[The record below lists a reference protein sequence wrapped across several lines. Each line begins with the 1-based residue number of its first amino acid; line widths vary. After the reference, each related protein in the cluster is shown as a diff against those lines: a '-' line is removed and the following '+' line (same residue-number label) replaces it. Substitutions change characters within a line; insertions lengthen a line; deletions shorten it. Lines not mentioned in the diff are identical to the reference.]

1 MADPNKL
8 TDAEKRYQRAMEWL
22 LTEDRRN
29 EGKTHLESYIEKQK
43 LYAEA
48 ERLKIRE
55 FDNAYKEVIKD
66 PLLKTTSEKRAAY
79 DKWVHEN
86 ARTLR
91 NSVEGAYKDWVIH
104 GRKEAVEYWFAVVDN
119 ESAMSRVEQSKV
131 LLSSSCD
138 IRKVSDTLLGSHEEC
153 NCDGR

>member
-1 MADPNKL
+1 MADPSKL
-8 TDAEKRYQRAMEWL
+8 NDAEKRYQRAMEWL
-22 LTEDRRN
+22 LAEDRRN
-29 EGKTHLESYIEKQK
+29 EGKTHLETYIEKQK

-55 FDNAYKEVIKD
+55 FDNAYKDITKD
-66 PLLKTTSEKRAAY
+66 PLLKTTSDKRAAY

-91 NSVEGAYKDWVIH
+91 NTVEGAYKDWVIH

-131 LLSSSCD
+131 LLSSSCGM
-138 IRKVSDTLLGSHEEC
+138 RKASDSLLGSHEEC
-153 NCDGR
+153 NRDGR